1 MAKVTLDDSALK
13 EELIPVVQEEK
24 QQEEKPVRGRKKQA
38 TVENSEETPEFISCL
53 RNERVIIRHVPK
65 QSSSITNPKHILYG
79 GMAESSL
86 RTFVVPKLTSGR
98 YVNVLTDTE
107 KSFLENIMGLEPN
120 ALSIYKKYDNFWD
133 DANPQGLAK
142 VVLHKSDNYLDLSN
156 PEEYIKYKIL
166 LANKDFIAPS
176 LKELEDHPKATYQFV
191 IISDGE
197 EVKEAKKGMTI
208 TMQCYTVFGKIEDN
222 KEVLRLIVE
231 MMTGNPV
238 SVNTKIEFL
247 QTKINDLIQS
257 NPKMFLSLATDP
269 MLNTKV
275 LIRQCVEAGLISH
288 RGDQYYIRE
297 DNTPMC
303 DNGDPTLNV
312 AAVWLNKPKNQ
323 TIKLSLEAKLNN

>member
-13 EELIPVVQEEK
+13 EELIPIVQEEII
-24 QQEEKPVRGRKKQA
+24 QEDKPVRGRKKQI
-38 TVENSEETPEFISCL
+38 VQENNTEETELISCL
-53 RNERVIIRHVPK
+53 RNERIIVRHVPK

-98 YVNVLTDTE
+98 YVNVLTDSE
-107 KSFLENIMGLEPN
+107 KKFLENIMGLEPN

-133 DANPQGLAK
+133 DSNPQGLAK
-142 VVLHKSDNYLDLSN
+142 VVLRKSDNYLDLSN

-176 LKELEDHPKATYQFV
+176 LKDLEDSPKATYQYV

-197 EVKEAKKGMTI
+197 EVKEAKKGMTT

-222 KEVLRLIVE
+222 KEVLRMIVE
-231 MMTGNPV
+231 LMTGNPT
-238 SVNTKIEFL
+238 SPNTKLEFL

-257 NPKMFLSLATDP
+257 NPKMFLTFATDP
-269 MLNTKV
+269 LLNTKV
-275 LIRQCVEAGLISH
+275 LIRKCVEGGLIAH